1 MAQTDIFKKS
11 IAVNILFVPHN
22 SQEIRQDYKSKH
34 HLNRENQLILLMITD
49 DKKWHYLAVKSL
61 SALFKGV
68 TSNFVANFYR
78 LNCFHSLRAEN

>member
-1 MAQTDIFKKS
+1 MVQTDIFKKS
-11 IAVNILFVPHN
+11 IAINILFVPHN
-22 SQEIRQDYKSKH
+22 SQEIRQAYKSKH

-49 DKKWHYLAVKSL
+49 DKKWHYLAVESL
-61 SALFKGV
+61 SALFKEV